1 MSQFSY
7 TKTIRSHW
15 EVIALVTGI
24 AVVVTLLLAVVSPF
38 KYRATAKVL
47 IIQNQVANL
56 DAYTATKSAEKIGKN
71 LTEVISNSIFYNEVV
86 KANPAIANEFS
97 SDNLKRRKEWQK
109 DVETTIISETGVLQL
124 SVYNVDKQKAAE
136 ILQSIS
142 AVLLARGQEFHGG
155 GDAVTMK
162 VIDDIYVSKYPVRP
176 NVPMNLAFALVA
188 GLVFGTLLVILQE
201 SARQRGAL
209 TQSNIFELPNQAHKV
224 EPTREIKGLSL
235 QPILSQPESFVAKNW
250 RIVEE
255 L

>member
-1 MSQFSY
+1 M
-7 TKTIRSHW
+7 
-15 EVIALVTGI
+15 VTGI

-86 KANPAIANEFS
+86 KANPSLAAEFP
-97 SDNLKRRKEWQK
+97 SDDQKRRKAWQK
-109 DVETTIISETGVLQL
+109 DVETTIISETGILQM
-124 SVYNVDKQKAAE
+124 SAYNVDKQKAAE
-136 ILQSIS
+136 LLQTIS
-142 AVLLARGQEFHGG
+142 TVLLARGQEFHGG

-162 VIDDIYVSKYPVRP
+162 VIDDIYVSKYPVSP
-176 NVPMNLAFALVA
+176 NVPLNLAFALVA
-188 GLVFGTLLVILQE
+188 GLIFGTLLVILQE
-201 SARQRGAL
+201 SARQRTAL
-209 TQSNIFELPNQAHKV
+209 TQSNIFEMPTQTHSV

-235 QPILSQPESFVAKNW
+235 QPDFSKPEAFVAKNW

-255 L
+255 I

>member
-24 AVVVTLLLAVVSPF
+24 AVVVTLLIAVVSPF
-38 KYRATAKVL
+38 KYRATAKIL

-86 KANPAIANEFS
+86 KANPVLANEFPTE
-97 SDNLKRRKEWQK
+97 DLKRREEWQK
-109 DVETTIISETGVLQL
+109 DVEATIVPETGILQL
-124 SVYNVDKQKAAE
+124 SAYNVDKQKAAE
-136 ILQSIS
+136 LLQTITSVI
-142 AVLLARGQEFHGG
+142 LARGQEFHGG
-155 GDAVTMK
+155 GDAITMK
-162 VIDDIYVSKYPVRP
+162 IIDDIYVSKYPVSP
-176 NVPMNLAFALVA
+176 NVPLNLAFALVA
-188 GLVFGTLLVILQE
+188 GFLFGTLLVILQE
-201 SARQRGAL
+201 SARQRSSL
-209 TQSNIFELPNQAHKV
+209 TQGNIFELPNQSRNV

-235 QPILSQPESFVAKNW
+235 QPDFPKPEAFVAKNW

-255 L
+255 V

>member
-1 MSQFSY
+1 M
-7 TKTIRSHW
+7 
-15 EVIALVTGI
+15 VTGI
-24 AVVVTLLLAVVSPF
+24 AVVVTLLIAVVSPF
-38 KYRATAKVL
+38 KYRASDKIL

-56 DAYTATKSAEKIGKN
+56 DAYTATKSAEKIGTN

-86 KANPAIANEFS
+86 KANPSVANEFPT
-97 SDNLKRRKEWQK
+97 DTIKRRKEWQK
-109 DVETTIISETGVLQL
+109 DVEATIIPETGILQL
-124 SVYNVDKQKAAE
+124 STYNVDKQKAAE
-136 ILQSIS
+136 LLQTIT

-155 GDAVTMK
+155 GDAVTMQ
-162 VIDDIYVSKYPVRP
+162 VIDDIYVSNYPVSP
-176 NVPMNLAFALVA
+176 NVPLNLVFALVA

-209 TQSNIFELPNQAHKV
+209 TQSNIFELPVKSHSV

-235 QPILSQPESFVAKNW
+235 QPELSQPESFVAQNW